1 MKLTVLVATSFLAMP
16 SCLAGQQ
23 ESESARPGARQVTAV
38 AGLGNDMGWLGVG
51 AEFYFSGGRL
61 SGFGGVGYTPEINQG
76 DPTGLTFAVGV
87 RAYTP
92 GIKHR
97 GFVELS
103 FSQVVIK
110 GATLAL
116 VRDPVGVVSFVVVE
130 EGERH
135 YGPGIQA
142 GYQYV
147 TAGGFT
153 FLVSAGVGYALGI
166 DESATS
172 SSVRLL
178 SNLGLGYTWRKP

>member
-1 MKLTVLVATSFLAMP
+1 MKLTVLLAVSFLAMP

-23 ESESARPGARQVTAV
+23 DREAARPGARQVTAV
-38 AGLGNDMGWLGVG
+38 AGFGNAMGWLGVQ
-51 AEFYFSGGRL
+51 AEFHFARERL
-61 SGFGGVGYTPEINQG
+61 SAFGGLGYTPEIDQG
-76 DPTGLTFAVGV
+76 DPTGLTLAAGV

-103 FSQVVIK
+103 LSQVAIGGLTSV
-110 GATLAL
+110 L
-116 VRDPVGVVSFVVVE
+116 VEDVVPPIFVLVKE
-130 EGERH
+130 SERH

-153 FLVSAGVGYALGI
+153 FVVSAGFGYALGV
-166 DESATS
+166 DDSFAL
-172 SSVRLL
+172 SSVGALGG
-178 SNLGLGYTWRKP
+178 LGLGYTWRKP

>member
-1 MKLTVLVATSFLAMP
+1 
-16 SCLAGQQ
+16 
-23 ESESARPGARQVTAV
+23 
-38 AGLGNDMGWLGVG
+38 MGWLGAA

-76 DPTGLTFAVGV
+76 DPTGMTFAAGV
-87 RAYTP
+87 RAYTL

-97 GFVELS
+97 AFAELS
-103 FSQVVIK
+103 FSQVAISSRPAFL
-110 GATLAL
+110 G
-116 VRDPVGVVSFVVVE
+116 

-153 FLVSAGVGYALGI
+153 FVVSAGVGYALGKP
-166 DESATS
+166 ESVTS
-172 SSVRLL
+172 SSVSPLL
-178 SNLGLGYTWRKP
+178 NLGFGYTWRRP